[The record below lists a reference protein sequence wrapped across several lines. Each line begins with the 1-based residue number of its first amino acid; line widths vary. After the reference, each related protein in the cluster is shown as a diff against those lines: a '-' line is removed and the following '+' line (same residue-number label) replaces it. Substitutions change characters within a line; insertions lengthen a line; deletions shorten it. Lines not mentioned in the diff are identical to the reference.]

1 VLDAVGVKMII
12 DPSLPAEVGMREVIG
27 VEMGEAPV

>member
-12 DPSLPAEVGMREVIG
+12 NLSLPAKVGMREVIG
-27 VEMGEAPV
+27 VEIGEAPV